1 MNAADVNVGITYL
14 NLPFRSSTY
23 HVKRED
29 DRFTLM
35 TIREKK
41 YLLVDVGLLLL
52 LGESKVE

>member
-1 MNAADVNVGITYL
+1 MNAADVNAGITYL

-35 TIREKK
+35 TIRGKEIFACRCRTAAAFRR
-41 YLLVDVGLLLL
+41 
-52 LGESKVE
+52 E

>member
-1 MNAADVNVGITYL
+1 MNAVDVNAGITYL

-23 HVKRED
+23 RVKRED

>member
-1 MNAADVNVGITYL
+1 MNAADVNAGITYL
-14 NLPFRSSTY
+14 NLPFRSLTY

-52 LGESKVE
+52 LGESEVE

>member
-1 MNAADVNVGITYL
+1 MNAADVNAGITYL

-23 HVKRED
+23 HDKRED

-52 LGESKVE
+52 LGESEVE

>member
-1 MNAADVNVGITYL
+1 MNAADVNAGITYL

-23 HVKRED
+23 QDKRED